1 LQALFNVFC
10 MTLFSLI
17 LALLL
22 EQFRSLPSTG
32 FFASTLRRVAE
43 SGARRFNDGTAASG
57 RFAWLLVVVPATVA
71 AAFGFWLLWEMHPA
85 LAFLFN
91 VAVLYLCMGFRQD
104 SRAFTE
110 IHLALRMGELGRA
123 RQLLGSRRGAD
134 HSEAQAGEVARLAI
148 ERALVSSHRTIFG
161 VVFWF
166 VVLPGPS
173 GALMY
178 RLAREL
184 AEAWGGRQDAEGAA
198 FGRFARRAFEA
209 IEWLPTRITATV
221 FSVMGNFEDAV
232 YCWRSQAVLWPE
244 RSSAILIASGGG
256 AMGVRLGMPVHESGS
271 IVDRPEMGLGDEA
284 GVDHMQSTVGLIWRA
299 FLVCLFLLVLL
310 AAAGWVG
317 R

>member
-1 LQALFNVFC
+1 

-17 LALLL
+17 LAFLL
-22 EQFRSLPSTG
+22 EQLRPLPSTG
-32 FFASTLRRVAE
+32 VFASALRTVAE
-43 SGARRFNDGTAASG
+43 GGTRRLSDGTAASG

-110 IHLALRMGELGRA
+110 IHLALRMGELDRA
-123 RQLLGSRRGAD
+123 RQLLGAWRGAD

-178 RLAREL
+178 RLARQL
-184 AEAWGGRQDAEGAA
+184 AETWGGRHDAEGAA

>member
-1 LQALFNVFC
+1 

-17 LALLL
+17 LAFLL
-22 EQFRSLPSTG
+22 EQFRPLSATG
-32 FFASTLRRVAE
+32 VIASTLRTVADV
-43 SGARRFNDGTAASG
+43 GARRFNDGTALSG
-57 RFAWLLVVVPATVA
+57 RLAWLALVVPATVA
-71 AAFGFWLLWEMHPA
+71 VAVGFWLLWEMHPA

-91 VAVLYLCMGFRQD
+91 FVVLYLCMGYRHD
-104 SRAFTE
+104 SRVFTE
-110 IHLALRMGELGRA
+110 IHLALRLGELDRA
-123 RQLLGSRRGAD
+123 RQLLGAWRGAD
-134 HSEAQAGEVARLAI
+134 HSTAQEGEVARLAI

-166 VVLPGPS
+166 VILPGPS

-178 RLAREL
+178 RLARHL
-184 AEAWGGRQDAEGAA
+184 AEAWGGRQDADGAA

-221 FSVMGNFEDAV
+221 FSVMGNFEDAL

-256 AMGVRLGMPVHESGS
+256 AMGVKLGMPVHESGG

-299 FLVCLFLLVLL
+299 FLVCLFLLALL